1 MTMEKQIEK
10 QIEQL
15 KKVFNL
21 SSYEAKIYLAAL
33 NFESA
38 NLSDLAKTANL
49 PRTAAYQ
56 PIQNLVN
63 QGFFSITK
71 IGKRKYYQ
79 ALSPKDLHYIL
90 DKKNITLDEI
100 ISDLSKN
107 ISAPEKKLDIRYYS
121 GIEGVQIA
129 SDIWL
134 ENARTKLGKSFE
146 NVDSTVE
153 QHGERQVS
161 EDIKKRVAKGIKGR
175 MVVSGDPASPLLK
188 RILQKDNEELRKSV
202 VVSPNIYPISASFA
216 VLDDMVMIFTT
227 RENPFAV
234 LIKNKEVAES
244 MNSIHDMVWDRYNP

>member
-1 MTMEKQIEK
+1 MEK

-15 KKVFNL
+15 KRVFNL
-21 SSYEAKIYLAAL
+21 NTYEAKIYLAAL
-33 NFESA
+33 NFESV

-63 QGFFSITK
+63 QGFLSITK

-90 DKKNITLDEI
+90 DRKNITLDEI

-134 ENARTKLGKSFE
+134 DNAKTKLGKTFE
-146 NVDSTVE
+146 NVETTIA
-153 QHGERQVS
+153 QHGPAQMS
-161 EDIKKRVAKGIKGR
+161 AYINKRVQKNIKGK
-175 MVVSGDPASPLLK
+175 MIVSSTLDSPVLK
-188 RILQKDNEELRKSV
+188 EVLKSDAEQLRKTV
-202 VVSPNIYPISASFA
+202 VVSPNTYPIRASIA
-216 VLDDMVMIFTT
+216 VLDDMVLIFTT

-244 MNSIHDMVWDRYNP
+244 LNSIHDMVWDRFNP

>member
-1 MTMEKQIEK
+1 MEK

-15 KKVFNL
+15 KMVFNL
-21 SSYEAKIYLAAL
+21 HTYEARIYLAAL

-38 NLSDLAKTANL
+38 NLSDLAKTAKL

-56 PIQNLVN
+56 PIQNLVS
-63 QGFFSITK
+63 QGFLSIIK

-90 DKKNITLDEI
+90 DRKNITLDEI

-129 SDIWL
+129 ADIWL
-134 ENARTKLGKSFE
+134 ENAKTKLGKTFE
-146 NVDSTVE
+146 NVETTMA
-153 QHGERQVS
+153 QHGKAQMS
-161 EDIKKRVAKGIKGR
+161 AYINKRVQKNIKGR
-175 MVVSGDPASPLLK
+175 MVVAGNPDSPTMKEVLK
-188 RILQKDNEELRKSV
+188 KDAEELRKSI
-202 VVSPNIYPISASFA
+202 VVSPNIYPIKASFA
-216 VLDDMVMIFTT
+216 VLDDMVMIYTT

-244 MNSIHDMVWDRYNP
+244 LNSIHDMVWDRFNP

>member
-1 MTMEKQIEK
+1 MEK

-21 SSYEAKIYLAAL
+21 NTYEAKIYLAAL

-56 PIQNLVN
+56 PIQNLIS
-63 QGFFSITK
+63 QGFLAVTK

-90 DKKNITLDEI
+90 DRKNITLDEI

-129 SDIWL
+129 SDIFL
-134 ENARTKLGKSFE
+134 ENAKTKLGKSFE
-146 NVDSTVE
+146 NVESTIV
-153 QHGERQVS
+153 QHGERQLAASIKRRVS
-161 EDIKKRVAKGIKGR
+161 EGIKGR
-175 MVVSGDPASPLLK
+175 MIVSGSPDSPALK
-188 RILQKDNEELRKSV
+188 EVLKNDAKELRKSV
-202 VVSPNIYPISASFA
+202 IVSPNTYPISASLA
-216 VLDDMVMIFTT
+216 VLDDMVIIFTT
-227 RENPFAV
+227 RENPFTV

-244 MNSIHDMVWDRYNP
+244 LNSIHDMVWDRFNP